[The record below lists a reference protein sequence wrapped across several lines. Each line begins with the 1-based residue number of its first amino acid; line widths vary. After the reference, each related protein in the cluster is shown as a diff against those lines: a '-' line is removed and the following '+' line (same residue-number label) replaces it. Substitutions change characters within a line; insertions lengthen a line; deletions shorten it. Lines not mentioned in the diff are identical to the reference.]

1 MSATNFLT
9 TILEK
14 RRQRVGRERAERPL
28 ESLRVEAFSRR
39 HNSTEHALR
48 AALRAGDAPKIIA
61 EFKRASPSKGS
72 LSADARPAE
81 IARLYEAGGAA
92 AVSVLTEEEH
102 FRGSL
107 NDLRD
112 VRAAVTLPILR
123 KDFIVDEYQI
133 YETATA
139 GASALLLIVA
149 ALDDETLAHFL
160 RLTEEELGMD
170 ALVEV
175 HTAEEMRRARA
186 CGATLIGVN
195 NRDLSTFKVSLDVS
209 VRLAEDA
216 PRDALLVSES
226 GLRRARDIQLLR
238 SHGYK
243 GFLIGETLMR
253 AEDPAETLHDLI
265 NDLTAA

>member
-1 MSATNFLT
+1 MSATNFLA

-14 RRQRVGRERAERPL
+14 RRQRVQHERAERPL
-28 ESLRVEAFSRR
+28 ESLRDEAFSYRR
-39 HNSTEHALR
+39 NSTAHALR
-48 AALRAGDAPKIIA
+48 AALRAGDAPNIIA

-72 LSADARPAE
+72 LNTNARPADT
-81 IARLYEAGGAA
+81 ARLYEAGGAA

-107 NDLRD
+107 ADLRD
-112 VRAAVTLPILR
+112 VRAAVPLPVLR
-123 KDFIVDEYQI
+123 KDFVVDEYQI
-133 YETATA
+133 YESAA
-139 GASALLLIVA
+139 VGASALLLIVA
-149 ALDDETLAHFL
+149 ALDDEMLARFL
-160 RLTEEELGMD
+160 HLIEDELCMD

-175 HTAEEMRRARA
+175 HTAGEMRRARA
-186 CGATLIGVN
+186 CGAMLIGVN

-209 VRLAEDA
+209 VQLAEDA

-226 GLRRARDIQLLR
+226 GIRHARDIQLLH

-253 AEDPAETLHDLI
+253 AEDTVMMLRSLI
-265 NDLTAA
+265 SNSTAA

>member
-1 MSATNFLT
+1 MSAINFLA

-14 RRQRVGRERAERPL
+14 RRLSVRHESARRPL
-28 ESLRVEAFSRR
+28 ESLRDEAFDFRR
-39 HNSTEHALR
+39 QAPTHTLR
-48 AALRAGDAPKIIA
+48 AALRAGDGPKIIA

-72 LSADARPAE
+72 LNADARPSE
-81 IARLYEAGGAA
+81 VARLYEAGGAA
-92 AVSVLTEEEH
+92 AVSVLTEADH

-107 NDLRD
+107 ADLREAC
-112 VRAAVTLPILR
+112 AAVSIPVLR

-133 YETATA
+133 YESAAA

-149 ALDDETLAHFL
+149 ALDDETLVRFL

-175 HTAEEMRRARA
+175 HTSEEMRRARA

-195 NRDLSTFKVSLDVS
+195 NRDLSTFRVSLDVS
-209 VRLAEDA
+209 VKLAEDA
-216 PRDALLVSES
+216 PRGALLVSES
-226 GLRRARDIQLLR
+226 GLRDARDIRLLHA
-238 SHGYK
+238 HGYK

-253 AEDPAETLHDLI
+253 AEDPVGMLQDLI
-265 NDLTAA
+265 GSSAVA

>member
-1 MSATNFLT
+1 MSATNFLA

-28 ESLRVEAFSRR
+28 ESLRDEAFSHRR
-39 HNSTEHALR
+39 NSTAHALR
-48 AALRAGDAPKIIA
+48 SALHAGDAPKIIA

-72 LSADARPAE
+72 LNTNARPAE
-81 IARLYEAGGAA
+81 VARLYEAGGAA

-107 NDLRD
+107 SDLRD
-112 VRAAVTLPILR
+112 VRAAVSLPVLR

-133 YETATA
+133 YESAAA

-149 ALDDETLAHFL
+149 ALDDETLARFL
-160 RLTEEELGMD
+160 RLTEDELGMD

-175 HTAEEMRRARA
+175 HTAEEMRRAQA
-186 CGATLIGVN
+186 CSATLIGVN

-209 VRLAEDA
+209 IQLAEDA

-226 GLRRARDIQLLR
+226 GLRNARDIQLLH

-243 GFLIGETLMR
+243 GFLIGETLMC
-253 AEDPAETLHDLI
+253 AEDPVMVLRDLI
-265 NDLTAA
+265 SHSTAA